1 MNNNNLK
8 QDELLD
14 TARQK
19 PVDPGNPVT
28 ADEDN
33 ECRKSE
39 MVCPHCK
46 ETITEIRYQ
55 EYGRLHFQ
63 NGNEDG
69 GDADFPERTY
79 SCPECNSEI
88 ERSVLQDAGVLP

>member
-1 MNNNNLK
+1 MNKNDLNKNK
-8 QDELLD
+8 LLD
-14 TARQK
+14 MKPQK
-19 PVDPGNPVT
+19 PVASDIPVT

-55 EYGRLHFQ
+55 EYGRMHFP

-79 SCPECNSEI
+79 TCPECNSEI
-88 ERSVLQDAGVLP
+88 ERSVLQDARVLP